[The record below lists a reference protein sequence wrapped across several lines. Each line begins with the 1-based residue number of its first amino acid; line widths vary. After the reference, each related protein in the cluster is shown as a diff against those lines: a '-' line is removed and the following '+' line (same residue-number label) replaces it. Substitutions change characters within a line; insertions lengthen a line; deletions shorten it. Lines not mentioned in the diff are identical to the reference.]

1 MKDQQNRALVL
12 WLAEQQ
18 QASRLAQQ
26 QAPGELHLHQ
36 HHHAAP
42 APPPVAEPEPEYR
55 TIRLHP
61 LILATYILFISVAMA
76 LPLAMI
82 AAIIEA
88 GNRPSVQ
95 YVQPSRGGW

>member
-1 MKDQQNRALVL
+1 MKDQNRALVL

-42 APPPVAEPEPEYR
+42 ALPVAEPEPEYR

-61 LILATYILFISVAMA
+61 LFLATYILFISVAMA

>member
-1 MKDQQNRALVL
+1 MKDHQAQALVL

-26 QAPGELHLHQ
+26 QAPTGELHLHQ

-42 APPPVAEPEPEYR
+42 APAPVAEPEQDYR
-55 TIRLHP
+55 TVRMHP
-61 LILATYILFISVAMA
+61 LFVAAYMLFLSVAISLPIA
-76 LPLAMI
+76 LI
-82 AAIIEA
+82 AAIVD
-88 GNRPSVQ
+88 RPDVQ